1 MVDLG
6 KKIKQSIKNTAL
18 GEAEFALKKF
28 LLCAEVIEQKQKL
41 LGKKMDELW
50 EKIKLREVY
59 QKIVSQD

>member
-1 MVDLG
+1 M
-6 KKIKQSIKNTAL
+6 KQILRKVTNESVT
-18 GEAEFALKKF
+18 GHTDFALKKF

-50 EKIKLREVY
+50 KKIKLREVY